1 MALTTVNSSGIKD
14 DSIVNADIKSDAAIA
29 LSKLASTPAVLTGST
44 NNTITTVI
52 GANAIQ
58 GEANLTCD
66 GTNLTIGSG
75 SSSVDHS
82 LKLTADTGTFTLK
95 HNRGSHKLELSD
107 SDGTGDILAIDTSG
121 RLLLGAGSIS
131 LPKGSAAGSFDL
143 DNGNIT
149 MCIGGNSNSTG
160 RTNSTDKVNRITSP
174 HYTNTEEPVAL
185 LSSFN
190 QSGNSTISYGGGSS
204 QTNAVTQHAFY
215 TAANT
220 TTTNGI
226 ERMRIDSSGRL
237 GIGTDSPTRYLHVKE
252 TAGGNAQIIVETTAN
267 AERAQIEFKSP
278 HGTWVT
284 GTYGGNTTGDWL
296 TYTAGDHDAVFHQN
310 GSEKL
315 RIESSGDVKIND
327 GDLVIG
333 TAGHGI
339 DFSAQTASS
348 ATGATTADE
357 TLDHYETGTWTP
369 YDNSGAGLT
378 FPTVGTA
385 RYIRVGNLVQVN
397 FYVTYPTTSNS
408 STAIIGGL
416 PFNQA
421 SGYHFMVCR
430 VSGAGSDTAM
440 FQLESSGAYGYI
452 LLGINFQTNAN
463 LSGNSVLAS
472 GTYYCA

>member
-296 TYTAGDHDAVFHQN
+296 TYTAGAKNAVFHQN

-315 RIESSGDVKIND
+315 RIQSGGGISFNGDSAAANALDDYEEGQWTPVCQYESGGGSISNTGTGLYTKVGNRVFFHLFVNDLDYTSAGTNWPAVSLPFAVANTTGNFSAVTFAFWSCFGSNPFGYCRKGNSHFVIGAISSGNNSN
-327 GDLVIG
+327 
-333 TAGHGI
+333 TAN
-339 DFSAQTASS
+339 TW
-348 ATGATTADE
+348 
-357 TLDHYETGTWTP
+357 TGTNKTFMA
-369 YDNSGAGLT
+369 SGH
-378 FPTVGTA
+378 
-385 RYIRVGNLVQVN
+385 
-397 FYVTYPTTSNS
+397 YVT
-408 STAIIGGL
+408 A
-416 PFNQA
+416 
-421 SGYHFMVCR
+421 
-430 VSGAGSDTAM
+430 
-440 FQLESSGAYGYI
+440 
-452 LLGINFQTNAN
+452 
-463 LSGNSVLAS
+463 
-472 GTYYCA
+472 

>member
-44 NNTITTVI
+44 NNTVCTVTS
-52 GANAIQ
+52 ANNIQ
-58 GEANLTCD
+58 GESNVQ
-66 GTNLTIGSG
+66 I
-75 SSSVDHS
+75 
-82 LKLTADTGTFTLK
+82 
-95 HNRGSHKLELSD
+95 D
-107 SDGTGDILAIDTSG
+107 SSG

-296 TYTAGDHDAVFHQN
+296 TYTAGAKNAVFHQN

-315 RIESSGDVKIND
+315 RIQSGGGISFN
-327 GDLVIG
+327 GD
-333 TAGHGI
+333 
-339 DFSAQTASS
+339 SAA
-348 ATGATTADE
+348 ANA
-357 TLDHYETGTWTP
+357 LDDYEEGTWTP
-369 YDNSGAGLT
+369 TIYSSSAGN
-378 FPTVGTA
+378 FNYPTNGQLGIYTK
-385 RYIRVGNLVQVN
+385 VGNIVHVNGFVQAT
-397 FYVTYPTTSNS
+397 VTGTETGQVRMGS
-408 STAIIGGL
+408 L
-416 PFNQA
+416 PFTA
-421 SGYHFMVCR
+421 S
-430 VSGAGSDTAM
+430 
-440 FQLESSGAYGYI
+440 
-452 LLGINFQTNAN
+452 NTNAN
-463 LSGNSVLAS
+463 FAQVLINDYGNFDSYDGHVGGYVHPGQTNVILIFSKEGDSSGISTS
-472 GTYYCA
+472 KWGTNTYMYFSLTYRVA

>member
-1 MALTTVNSSGIKD
+1 MALTTINSSGIKD
-14 DSIVNADIKSDAAIA
+14 DSLVNADIKSDAAIA
-29 LSKLASTPAVLTGST
+29 GSKLVAATTSVSGSMSAADKTKLDGVATSATANPSAPALTGST
-44 NNTITTVI
+44 NNTICTVT

-58 GEANLTCD
+58 GEANLTFD
-66 GTNLTIGSG
+66 GTNLGVGITP
-75 SSSVDHS
+75 VPQ
-82 LKLTADTGTFTLK
+82 DTGATTF
-95 HNRGSHKLELSD
+95 HVHD
-107 SDGTGDILAIDTSG
+107 STATERAHIRLTTDTSG
-121 RLLLGAGSIS
+121 T
-131 LPKGSAAGSFDL
+131 AA
-143 DNGNIT
+143 DNGGF
-149 MCIGGNSNSTG
+149 IGIDNNPDFYIYNQENGNLRFG
-160 RTNSTDKVNRITSP
+160 
-174 HYTNTEEPVAL
+174 
-185 LSSFN
+185 
-190 QSGNSTISYGGGSS
+190 
-204 QTNAVTQHAFY
+204 
-215 TAANT
+215 
-220 TTTNGI
+220 TNGS
-226 ERMRIDSSGRL
+226 ERLRIDSSGNVKC
-237 GIGTDSPTRYLHVKE
+237 GGWTDSNSWGSKLQV
-252 TAGGNAQIIVETTAN
+252 GGGYIAVDQGSGSPWILGKNSSDQDFILGRVVADGTITENFRAHAN
-267 AERAQIEFKSP
+267 
-278 HGTWVT
+278 
-284 GTYGGNTTGDWL
+284 GNL
-296 TYTAGDHDAVFHQN
+296 
-310 GSEKL
+310 
-315 RIESSGDVKIND
+315 KIND

-463 LSGNSVLAS
+463 LSGNSILAS

>member
-44 NNTITTVI
+44 NNTVCTVTS
-52 GANAIQ
+52 ANNIQ
-58 GEANLTCD
+58 GESNVQ
-66 GTNLTIGSG
+66 I
-75 SSSVDHS
+75 
-82 LKLTADTGTFTLK
+82 
-95 HNRGSHKLELSD
+95 D
-107 SDGTGDILAIDTSG
+107 SSG

-296 TYTAGDHDAVFHQN
+296 TYTAGAKNAVFHQN

-315 RIESSGDVKIND
+315 RIQSGGGISFN
-327 GDLVIG
+327 GD
-333 TAGHGI
+333 
-339 DFSAQTASS
+339 SAA
-348 ATGATTADE
+348 A
-357 TLDHYETGTWTP
+357 
-369 YDNSGAGLT
+369 
-378 FPTVGTA
+378 
-385 RYIRVGNLVQVN
+385 
-397 FYVTYPTTSNS
+397 
-408 STAIIGGL
+408 
-416 PFNQA
+416 
-421 SGYHFMVCR
+421 
-430 VSGAGSDTAM
+430 
-440 FQLESSGAYGYI
+440 
-452 LLGINFQTNAN
+452 NA
-463 LSGNSVLAS
+463 
-472 GTYYCA
+472 